1 MKKLIIKGKMTC
13 NSIYGNAFKI
23 QKQNNLMKVPDFFL
37 KLFNKAK
44 NGREAS
50 GKIIINR
57 SHNKYDINKLNNLQS
72 YENNIKNITKKK
84 YGINLSKKSELFRKR
99 KNSAFNILKF
109 RNNKKIEEDDEDE
122 LINNKNHEIINETD
136 IIEKKKINDIKYKS
150 QNNIKNKSLYFHNS
164 KINYELDKLNKR
176 SNLTN
181 FPSLTNTPKKIN
193 NIKEYEKNYKDNY
206 LNIRN
211 FLGHL
216 NYMNKKY
223 KLNHN
228 IPQNLI
234 LGNSKYATGI
244 TSSDSFKEQVNNLIN
259 KLRIK
264 TKNKENIHR
273 KTLNLCVVNAGTP
286 LYNFPNNVVS
296 FTRNMQI
303 NEKLNANDTTN
314 IKYMNIEKNQ
324 GSNLIEKI
332 EVKIDNLVN
341 TNLINNNKNK
351 IVKINN
357 NILQSFNKYKTQT
370 DFNQDNIY
378 LDRNDKH
385 VLTKSKSSKFEYKN
399 MQRKKIDILSKKYNI
414 DKKIIKL
421 NLIPKPKS
429 KNKINSPEK
438 KVEEL
443 FVNQYITSD
452 FDRRF
457 SYYDT
462 YYYKLNKMY
471 YDQISDYMSHRINW
485 ELVESDDFDDSYYE
499 QRQQINFEWKY
510 YPNRL
515 YYKKY
520 KYNSST
526 PIKKLCAINL
536 FEKNYEVGN
545 KKKMFLHLIKYCDNI
560 NLNVF
565 EYIPFTVII
574 NNTRLIDDELL
585 ALKEIINMVKINKYK
600 NIAEKKNSDFTINKM
615 YNDQFWFDNKLELL
629 QNQKIFINKNFLS
642 HRNYWIIKPTD
653 LYQGKCIEI
662 SDSFNEISKICKK
675 MFTGIDKTAKPQ
687 SIDESKKKYNNDY
700 ICNSNIADSYNNDSF
715 ECDLIRKK
723 KKKGSKIYISNELI
737 IQKYL
742 DNPLLYRK
750 RKFDIRCFALV
761 DWNLNVFFCREGH
774 LKASSFIYDVNNVN
788 KFIHITN
795 HSFQKKSKKFEQ
807 FETGNEI
814 SYSEFKKFLKEE
826 NIPLSN
832 FDNIIEKMKFIVKL
846 SFQAVNNKIMR
857 TPDVLSFELF
867 GYDFIIDNEYNPW
880 LLEINNN
887 PGLSISSPVIEK
899 IIPRMMDDAFRLT
912 IDKIFNTRYSSDCF
926 DKNKNYKSKYKLD
939 GYSDYENIFEFLCNV
954 KTNDN
959 SKITEEI

>member
-1 MKKLIIKGKMTC
+1 MTC
-13 NSIYGNAFKI
+13 NSIYGNTFKI
-23 QKQNNLMKVPDFFL
+23 KNQNNLVKVPDFFL

-44 NGREAS
+44 NGRES
-50 GKIIINR
+50 NSKMILNR
-57 SHNKYDINKLNNLQS
+57 SHNKYDINKVNNLQS

-84 YGINLSKKSELFRKR
+84 YDINLCKKNELFRKR
-99 KNSAFNILKF
+99 KNSAFNLLKF
-109 RNNKKIEEDDEDE
+109 RKNKIIEDQDNEVE
-122 LINNKNHEIINETD
+122 LINNKNQEKINETD
-136 IIEKKKINDIKYKS
+136 VTEKNKNNGIKYKS
-150 QNNIKNKSLYFHNS
+150 QSNIKNKSFYFHNS
-164 KINYELDKLNKR
+164 QINYELDNINKKN
-176 SNLTN
+176 NLTN
-181 FPSLTNTPKKIN
+181 FPFLSNSPKKIYN
-193 NIKEYEKNYKDNY
+193 NMKEFENNYKESF

-223 KLNHN
+223 KLNQN

-234 LGNSKYATGI
+234 LSSSKYTTGNS
-244 TSSDSFKEQVNNLIN
+244 SSDSFKEQVNSLIN
-259 KLRIK
+259 KLK
-264 TKNKENIHR
+264 NKNKNKENIHR
-273 KTLNLCVVNAGTP
+273 KTLNLCVVNVGSP
-286 LYNFPNNVVS
+286 LYNFHNNVIS
-296 FTRNMQI
+296 FTRNVQ
-303 NEKLNANDTTN
+303 LNKKSNIDDNKN
-314 IKYMNIEKNQ
+314 IKYINIEQSKDSKPLDKLEVQ
-324 GSNLIEKI
+324 KEKI
-332 EVKIDNLVN
+332 TRIVN
-341 TNLINNNKNK
+341 TNLVNNNKNK

-357 NILQSFNKYKTQT
+357 NILQNIKKYKTQT

-378 LDRNDKH
+378 YDRNEKN
-385 VLTKSKSSKFEYKN
+385 VLTKSNSSKFEYKN
-399 MQRKKIDILSKKYNI
+399 IQRKKMDFLSKKYNL
-414 DKKIIKL
+414 DKNAIKL
-421 NLIPKPKS
+421 NLNLIHRA
-429 KNKINSPEK
+429 KNLAKIDSSDKNSEN
-438 KVEEL
+438 L
-443 FVNQYITSD
+443 FLNQYITND

-485 ELVESDDFDDSYYE
+485 ELIEADDFEDSYYE
-499 QRQQINFEWKY
+499 QSKQINFEWKY

-520 KYNSST
+520 KYTSST

-536 FEKNYEVGN
+536 FEKNYEIGN
-545 KKKMFLHLIKYCDNI
+545 KKKMFIHLINYCDNV

-574 NNTRLIDDELL
+574 NNTRFIDDELL
-585 ALKEIINMVKINKYK
+585 ALKEIMNLLKINKYK
-600 NIAEKKNSDFTINKM
+600 NITKNINSDFTMDKK
-615 YNDQFWFDNKLELL
+615 YNEQFWFDNKLESL
-629 QNQKIFINKNFLS
+629 QNQKIYINKNFLS
-642 HRNYWIIKPTD
+642 HKNYWMIKPTD

-662 SDSFNEISKICKK
+662 SNSFNEIAKNCKK
-675 MFTGIDKTAKPQ
+675 MFTGVDKTAKPE
-687 SIDESKKKYNNDY
+687 SLEESKKRSNNDD
-700 ICNSNIADSYNNDSF
+700 ILNSNLLDSYNDSY
-715 ECDLIRKK
+715 EYDYYIRKK
-723 KKKGSKIYISNELI
+723 KKKSKIYISSELI

-774 LKASSFIYDVNNVN
+774 LKASSFIYDVNNIN

-807 FETGNEI
+807 YETGNEI
-814 SYSEFKKFLKEE
+814 SYSEFKNFLLEE

-832 FDNIIEKMKFIVKL
+832 FDKIIEKMKFIVKL

-912 IDKIFNTRYSSDCF
+912 IDKIFNTKYSSDCF
-926 DKNKNYKSKYKLD
+926 DKNKNYKSKFKLD

-959 SKITEEI
+959 SKNDEET